1 MRAETNSTG
10 VFSAEDQQQGDRAME
25 CTRILYQEK
34 PKSWLS
40 LAKLLT
46 GTGYPS
52 QARHQAMDP
61 LLTID
66 DEAMSMHVQR

>member
-1 MRAETNSTG
+1 M
-10 VFSAEDQQQGDRAME
+10 
-25 CTRILYQEK
+25 YQDTLPGEAK
-34 PKSWLS
+34 V

-61 LLTID
+61 PLTID

>member
-1 MRAETNSTG
+1 MRAEADSTRG
-10 VFSAEDQQQGDRAME
+10 FSAEDQQQGDRAME
-25 CTRILYQEK
+25 CTRILYQEN
-34 PKSWLS
+34 PKTWLS
-40 LAKLLT
+40 LARLLT
-46 GTGYPS
+46 RTGYPS